1 MTDYKQAG
9 DLVPDDLFIRRR
21 RDRPRDQIFR
31 VITTRP
37 GNAATI
43 VEVVVE
49 STKTGRRSTSNFFRS
64 NRPPGFPKAEPL
76 GNLVAP
82 GTDNTTR
89 SYDRAD
95 ASP

>member
-1 MTDYKQAG
+1 MTDYKQAD

-43 VEVVVE
+43 AEVVVE

-64 NRPPGFPKAEPL
+64 NRVEIVPRGH
-76 GNLVAP
+76 GS
-82 GTDNTTR
+82 GG
-89 SYDRAD
+89 
-95 ASP
+95 